1 MLTQI
6 TRRDKLAISTVIGA
20 SWRDQVLA
28 GQIDL
33 QSLAVPAA
41 LLAVL
46 AVSLFVAPLFMFT
59 PKLLKCKRDGAIE
72 YGTLRHL
79 HSLEFRKKWVDERR
93 AQIAEFLGSRDLS
106 SLSGI
111 TSGFR
116 NIEEM
121 RILPFR
127 KGTLVGLL
135 AALALP
141 LIPVVTT
148 QIPLKE
154 VLKKLLEALH

>member
-1 MLTQI
+1 M
-6 TRRDKLAISTVIGA
+6 RRENRTWS
-20 SWRDQVLA
+20 R
-28 GQIDL
+28 
-33 QSLAVPAA
+33 
-41 LLAVL
+41 
-46 AVSLFVAPLFMFT
+46 
-59 PKLLKCKRDGAIE
+59 
-72 YGTLRHL
+72 
-79 HSLEFRKKWVDERR
+79 RKKWVDERR

-141 LIPVVTT
+141 LMPVVTT

>member
-1 MLTQI
+1 
-6 TRRDKLAISTVIGA
+6 
-20 SWRDQVLA
+20 
-28 GQIDL
+28 
-33 QSLAVPAA
+33 
-41 LLAVL
+41 
-46 AVSLFVAPLFMFT
+46 
-59 PKLLKCKRDGAIE
+59 
-72 YGTLRHL
+72 
-79 HSLEFRKKWVDERR
+79 
-93 AQIAEFLGSRDLS
+93 
-106 SLSGI
+106 
-111 TSGFR
+111 
-116 NIEEM
+116 M